1 MMKRKNVTEQHA
13 ARANCD
19 MMEAFRFGIG
29 RFVKENDTLASKAH
43 VRATNT
49 SHEFLCR
56 VGDRSVFYFLSFPI
70 KSAYTNQYA

>member
-1 MMKRKNVTEQHA
+1 MITMMKRKNVTEQHA
-13 ARANCD
+13 VRANCD

-29 RFVKENDTLASKAH
+29 RFVTLASKAH

-56 VGDRSVFYFLSFPI
+56 VGDRSVFCFQLPH
-70 KSAYTNQYA
+70 